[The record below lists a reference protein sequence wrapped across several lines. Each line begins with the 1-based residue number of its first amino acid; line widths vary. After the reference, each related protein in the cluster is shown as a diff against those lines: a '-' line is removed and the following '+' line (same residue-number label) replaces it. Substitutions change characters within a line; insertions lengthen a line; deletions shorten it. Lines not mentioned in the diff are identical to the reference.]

1 MAELSSIRSD
11 PSDNKTEAGGRDRT
25 GLASLRVSISRNR
38 GELKIQLSVTLFLE
52 EAVLNNDQRES
63 SKVRQ

>member
-11 PSDNKTEAGGRDRT
+11 PSDNQTEAGDRDRT
-25 GLASLRVSISRNR
+25 GIASLRVSISRNL
-38 GELKIQLSVTLFLE
+38 GELKIQLAVTLFLE
-52 EAVLNNDQRES
+52 EAVLNNDQGES